1 MPRLP
6 QSDSILSYHFERMR
20 RGTPRLYNNNNIYKM
35 KILLFDNYDSFT
47 YNLLHILKELGA
59 DVEVHRNDKISLEE
73 IERFDKIL
81 LSPGPGIPE
90 EAGILLPLIR
100 RYAPTKSILGVCLG
114 EQAIGEAFGATL
126 INLTDVHHGVC
137 SDIRIVAKD
146 PIFEGLEPG
155 IRVGR
160 YHSWAVSKENFPDCL
175 EITAVDTEEGQIM
188 GLRHREYDVRG
199 IQFHPESVLTPKGK
213 TIIRNWLEQSTREGS
228 QGTSQG

>member
-20 RGTPRLYNNNNIYKM
+20 RGVPRLYNNNNIYKM

-213 TIIRNWLEQSTREGS
+213 TIIENWLKR
-228 QGTSQG
+228 

>member
-6 QSDSILSYHFERMR
+6 RSDSILSYHFERMR
-20 RGTPRLYNNNNIYKM
+20 RGTPRLYNNNNTYKM

-146 PIFEGLEPG
+146 PSFEGLEPG

-213 TIIRNWLEQSTREGS
+213 TLIENWLRG
-228 QGTSQG
+228 

>member
-1 MPRLP
+1 M
-6 QSDSILSYHFERMR
+6 S
-20 RGTPRLYNNNNIYKM
+20 

-59 DVEVHRNDKISLEE
+59 DVEVHRNDKITLEE
-73 IERFDKIL
+73 VDRFDKIL

-137 SDIRIVAKD
+137 SDIRVTANE
-146 PIFEGLEPG
+146 PLFAGLEPG
-155 IRVGR
+155 FRAGR
-160 YHSWAVSKENFPDCL
+160 YHSWAVSRDNFPDCL
-175 EITAVDTEEGQIM
+175 EITAEDMEEKQIM
-188 GLRHREYDVRG
+188 ALRHREYDVRG

-213 TIIRNWLEQSTREGS
+213 TIIENWLKK
-228 QGTSQG
+228 

>member
-1 MPRLP
+1 
-6 QSDSILSYHFERMR
+6 MR

-213 TIIRNWLEQSTREGS
+213 TIIENWLKTLITPKALIVSS
-228 QGTSQG
+228 

>member
-1 MPRLP
+1 
-6 QSDSILSYHFERMR
+6 MR
-20 RGTPRLYNNNNIYKM
+20 RGVPRLYNNNNIYKM

-47 YNLLHILKELGA
+47 YNLLHILKELGT

-90 EAGILLPLIR
+90 EA
-100 RYAPTKSILGVCLG
+100 KSILGVCLG

-213 TIIRNWLEQSTREGS
+213 TIIENWLKR
-228 QGTSQG
+228 